1 MSAPTIYTVRATRRA
16 ERELRRLPQEVIR
29 RIDAILAQLQHN
41 PRPPGVAMLTGQ
53 KGPHWRLR
61 VGMYRILYQIDDQH
75 RNVNIYQI
83 KHRRDVYRL

>member
-41 PRPPGVAMLTGQ
+41 PRPPGVVILTGH

-75 RNVNIYQI
+75 RNVNIYRI
-83 KHRRDVYRL
+83 KHRRDVNRL